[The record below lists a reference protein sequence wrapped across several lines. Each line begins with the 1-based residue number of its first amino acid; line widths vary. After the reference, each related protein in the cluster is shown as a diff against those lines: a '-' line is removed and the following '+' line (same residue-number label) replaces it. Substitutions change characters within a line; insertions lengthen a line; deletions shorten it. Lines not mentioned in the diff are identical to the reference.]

1 MYKKFVPF
9 AVFLF
14 LFFVSFEMMKNPHTL
29 DYIGAM
35 KKDTV
40 TVTASKDP
48 LYEELL
54 QKRLSTKSS
63 PRMPESIKCGKVFPA
78 TMD

>member
-14 LFFVSFEMMKNPHTL
+14 LFFVSFEMMENPHAL

-35 KKDTV
+35 NKDTL

-54 QKRLSTKSS
+54 KKAPEYEVKPQTARIDKVWKS
-63 PRMPESIKCGKVFPA
+63 IQGYNG
-78 TMD
+78 